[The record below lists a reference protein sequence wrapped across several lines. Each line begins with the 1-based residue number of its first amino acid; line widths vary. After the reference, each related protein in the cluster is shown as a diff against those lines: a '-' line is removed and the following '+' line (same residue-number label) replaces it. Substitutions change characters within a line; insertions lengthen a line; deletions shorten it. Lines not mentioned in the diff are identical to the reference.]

1 MKSISSSLTLV
12 LLLITMMILAFD
24 PENVEAKTFETKNVE
39 EGDYTFEYPN
49 NWKSEKLNR
58 FHSFDARVVLGN
70 NDAQMNFESGSPF
83 EYLIFDLND
92 TESAVSSLETIAER
106 LYDGTVEESGADKYT
121 INGHPAPYAIVTY
134 QSEPGFFGAT
144 LDMAAQV
151 TLVQLSDDHIALIQY
166 VAEEDDFDK
175 YLSKAEQIME
185 SIKPVGE
192 VKTQGGSDNSFTSQ
206 EDDLSKTREICDTV
220 TAQSG
225 KELCETL
232 LD

>member
-1 MKSISSSLTLV
+1 MKSLLFRPLPA
-12 LLLITMMILAFD
+12 LLLISILTLA
-24 PENVEAKTFETKNVE
+24 PTSIEAKTFETKNVE

-83 EYLIFDLND
+83 EYLIFNPNN
-92 TESAVSSLETIAER
+92 TESAVSSLETLAEG
-106 LYDGTVEESGADKYT
+106 LYDGTVQESGADKYT
-121 INGHPAPYAIVTY
+121 INGHPAPYTIVTY
-134 QSEPGFFGAT
+134 QSEPGFFGST

-151 TLVQLSDDHIALIQY
+151 TLVQLSDDHVALVQY

-175 YLSKAEQIME
+175 YLSKVEQILE

-192 VKTQGGSDNSFTSQ
+192 VKTQAGSDNSLTSG
-206 EDDLSKTREICDTV
+206 EDDLSKTKAICDTV
-220 TAQSG
+220 TTQSD
-225 KELCETL
+225 KDLCETL
-232 LD
+232 LN

>member
-1 MKSISSSLTLV
+1 MKSFFRPLPA
-12 LLLITMMILAFD
+12 LLLMSILALA
-24 PENVEAKTFETKNVE
+24 PTGIEAKTFETKNVE

-83 EYLIFDLND
+83 EYLIFNLND
-92 TESAVSSLETIAER
+92 TESAVSSLETIAEQ

-121 INGHPAPYAIVTY
+121 INGHPAPYTIVTF

-151 TLVQLSDDHIALIQY
+151 TLVQLSDDHIALVQY

-175 YLSKAEQIME
+175 YLSKAEQILE
-185 SIKPVGE
+185 SIKPVGGAI
-192 VKTQGGSDNSFTSQ
+192 TQAGSDNSLAIG
-206 EDDLSKTREICDTV
+206 EDDLSKTKAICETV
-220 TAQSG
+220 TTQSD
-225 KELCETL
+225 KDLCKTL

>member
-1 MKSISSSLTLV
+1 MRSILLLPLPALLLMTILTLAP
-12 LLLITMMILAFD
+12 TS
-24 PENVEAKTFETKNVE
+24 VEAKTFETKNVE

-92 TESAVSSLETIAER
+92 TESAVSSLETLAEG

-121 INGHPAPYAIVTY
+121 INGHPAPYTIVTY

-151 TLVQLSDDHIALIQY
+151 TLVQLSDDHVALVQF

-175 YLSKAEQIME
+175 YLPKAEQILE
-185 SIKPVGE
+185 SIKPVGGA
-192 VKTQGGSDNSFTSQ
+192 KTQAGSDKSFTSGG
-206 EDDLSKTREICDTV
+206 DDLSKTSGICDTV
-220 TAQSG
+220 TTQSE
-225 KELCETL
+225 KDLCGTL
-232 LD
+232 MN